1 MHQSLLTHIRAPTP
15 LWELVRKLLGA
26 SLMYCSAVSCSS
38 PWTGPWPLGCHSRC
52 DGRVENSMA
61 QVGRWLLVALCIIV
75 LGATSAVLLQTW
87 YSHVVE
93 VRQRTGLDIAE
104 SPRQGRTIS
113 RADLLVV
120 IPTSI
125 ER

>member
-1 MHQSLLTHIRAPTP
+1 
-15 LWELVRKLLGA
+15 
-26 SLMYCSAVSCSS
+26 
-38 PWTGPWPLGCHSRC
+38 
-52 DGRVENSMA
+52 MA